1 MQQCRTINPGTV
13 IQRAW
18 LSGMASFIEDL
29 SMKAFPLLATAAVL
43 ILCVAGCTSG
53 VEKSR
58 MPKPVHITVQVV
70 DENDQPLANTVVR
83 VQQSAPAG
91 DRFFCLNIAL
101 YGGRGCGTF
110 KEWSLFEG
118 DYPASGS
125 LDITIEYFGGLN
137 VQVVEPCDNTDPK
150 AMRRY
155 SLLSLATTGL
165 IDGQQ
170 FKVKPVDSHLTG
182 HSVEYGPCTTRL
194 PSVES
199 FDKQF

>member
-1 MQQCRTINPGTV
+1 MPHDQPGY
-13 IQRAW
+13 RDPK
-18 LSGMASFIEDL
+18 GMAVRDGVLYRRPLNESISPAGHGGRTDL
-29 SMKAFPLLATAAVL
+29 VRGRMHV
-43 ILCVAGCTSG
+43 GRR
-53 VEKSR
+53 KSR

-137 VQVVEPCDNTDPK
+137 VQVVEPCDNTAPK